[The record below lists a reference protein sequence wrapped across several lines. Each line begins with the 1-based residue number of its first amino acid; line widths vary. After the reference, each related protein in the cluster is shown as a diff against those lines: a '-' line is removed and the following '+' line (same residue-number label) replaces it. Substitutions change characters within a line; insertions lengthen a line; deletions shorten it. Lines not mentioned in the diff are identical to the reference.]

1 MPLLLSVLQGSVPE
15 APERSH
21 SPVHLSM
28 GGRGE
33 KMGAERKNNNNK
45 ITVFSRITYAKL
57 TALSHD
63 HSKS

>member
-1 MPLLLSVLQGSVPE
+1 MLLLLSVLQGSVPE

-33 KMGAERKNNNNK
+33 KMGAERKNNNK